1 MEIIGFILLLFVIG
15 LIFSGKG
22 DGFLDILKAGCS
34 CLFSIILFIIIA
46 IIVVIGLP
54 SERLLF

>member
-1 MEIIGFILLLFVIG
+1 MEIIGFILLVFVIG
-15 LIFSGKG
+15 LIFSSKG
-22 DGFLDILKAGCS
+22 DGFLDTLRAGCS
-34 CLFSIILFIIIA
+34 GLFSIILFIIIA